1 MALDI
6 STLIRITTRISAGG
20 VPRTAFG
27 TGLLVSVD
35 RSISA
40 GGTGKA
46 RIFSSVA
53 EVQEVY
59 DAGAVVDAATVW
71 FSADPLPQSLYV
83 GNWANVDVSTTLRG
97 GEPDTVAAIALT
109 NASFAVNG
117 SDVTVDLSAATTYA
131 AVATALQTAILAVG
145 APFTGAT
152 MVYDTDAFLLTL
164 TGADDIGYFGP
175 HSAGTGV
182 DISGLLGMTLAAG
195 ASYRVGHDQESV
207 TDGVTEMVAL
217 ATGGA
222 PVALMLTDDA
232 PLLAGGVDTR
242 DALAAFAEAGD
253 YMFGL
258 RDSAAQAVAPN
269 DATSHG
275 ARAFAASQGQTLACY
290 TKPGELPDI
299 GALAALSAQNLN
311 NPASI
316 ITLHPKPLPGVEF
329 TSVTLPQLNELS
341 RKRMNVLTSVG
352 GQPAFLE
359 GYTSRG
365 GYWSDAVWA
374 LMWLKNEMELNIFN
388 AMRAS
393 RRLTSGILRD
403 TVLQVMD
410 VALRAGVIQPGRR
423 FNAATRQDVIT
434 STGNQMFSGVATNGY
449 ILWIDSNPTDLD
461 REARIGRFKIWMTGS
476 EAIHKVYGDLVFVN

>member
-46 RIFSSVA
+46 RIFSSVT

-97 GEPDTVAAIALT
+97 GEPEAVSAIGVS
-109 NASFAVNG
+109 NATFSVNG
-117 SDVTVDLSAATTYA
+117 EDLTINLSGATTFA
-131 AVATALQTAILAVG
+131 AVATAIASALVALG
-145 APFTGAT
+145 APFVGAT
-152 MVYDTDAFLLTL
+152 FVYDTDAFLLTL
-164 TGADDIGYFGP
+164 AQADDIGYFGP

-182 DISGLLGMTLAAG
+182 DVSGLLGMTQAAG
-195 ASYRVGHDQESV
+195 ADYRAGHDAESV

-222 PVALMLTDDA
+222 PVALMLADDV

-253 YMFGL
+253 YMFGM
-258 RDSAAQAVAPN
+258 RDSAADALLPN

-275 ARAFAASQGQTLACY
+275 ARAFAASQGQTMACY
-290 TKPGELPDI
+290 TKPGELPDV

-352 GQPAFLE
+352 GQPSFLE

-374 LMWLKNEMELNIFN
+374 LLWLKNEGEVNIFN
-388 AMRAS
+388 AQRAS
-393 RRLTSGILRD
+393 RRMTSGILRD

-410 VALRAGVIQPGRR
+410 VAVRAGVIQPGRR
-423 FNAATRQDVIT
+423 FNAATKQDVIT
-434 STGNQMFSGVATNGY
+434 TTGNQMFSGVATNGY

-461 REARIGRFKIWMTGS
+461 RENRIGRFKLWMVGS
-476 EAIHKVYGDLVFVN
+476 EAIHRVYGDLVFVN